1 MKINYSV
8 LFQKNILFCTSV
20 FEGGSLNN
28 TYSMIHCE
36 YDCYIVQLKSNGNE
50 EASQT
55 ECRAGLH
62 LQLVESVSREN
73 NYHWHSNFEETERLE
88 EKPNEQFIAPEDGSD
103 EDPFAELE
111 SILMGSSNSS
121 PKTTCS
127 TSDVALSKALHNLEC
142 LLNKSLKSI
151 LYDEELRQQLH
162 ASLECIGQA
171 SHEKVSPNVV
181 KLVQKMTLSVKNLF
195 EDFVMTEKVV
205 EDHFNALQQREKIIQ
220 LVRDGKKQMES
231 LQKEKVQ
238 FGDKA
243 EHLEEEGEKVDEKIR
258 ILVEQK
264 KNIQLE
270 KTKLKESMERCEG
283 EKKKVADEAKNMIT
297 ETKELMS
304 MINNSKPLYD
314 IALSKQQKLK
324 DNWESFG
331 TAFAN
336 NYGSS

>member
-1 MKINYSV
+1 MFF
-8 LFQKNILFCTSV
+8 L
-20 FEGGSLNN
+20 
-28 TYSMIHCE
+28 
-36 YDCYIVQLKSNGNE
+36 QLKSNGNE

-55 ECRAGLH
+55 ECCAGLH
-62 LQLVESVSREN
+62 LQLVESVTREN
-73 NYHWHSNFEETERLE
+73 NWHNNFAKRSE

-103 EDPFAELE
+103 VDPFAELE
-111 SILMGSSNSS
+111 SMLMGGSNFS
-121 PKTTCS
+121 PKSTCS
-127 TSDVALSKALHNLEC
+127 TSNVALSKALRNLEC

-151 LYDEELRQQLH
+151 LCDVELQQQLH

-181 KLVQKMTLSVKNLF
+181 KLVQKMTLSIKNLF
-195 EDFVMTEKVV
+195 EDFVMTERVV
-205 EDHFNALQQREKIIQ
+205 EDHSNALKQREKIMQ
-220 LVRDGKKQMES
+220 LVRDGKNQMES
-231 LQKEKVQ
+231 LQKEKIQ

-243 EHLEEEGEKVDEKIR
+243 KHLEEEGE
-258 ILVEQK
+258 
-264 KNIQLE
+264 
-270 KTKLKESMERCEG
+270 KLKESMERCEG

-314 IALSKQQKLK
+314 IALSNQQKLK
-324 DNWESFG
+324 DNWKSFG